1 MPNNYYVNVLALSF
15 NSEWWNMSE
24 TRQSEKLGE
33 LEEALKKFI
42 KEKEIDVLRI
52 FNSLRYD
59 SDLIF

>member
-1 MPNNYYVNVLALSF
+1 
-15 NSEWWNMSE
+15 MSE

-52 FNSLRYD
+52 FNSLRYN